1 MIKTVWCNRKLRLQ
15 KFFRA
20 CDKSIFVLFAEQYMI
35 VDSQNNAWFYPT
47 DNCDKI
53 NLIKGLML
61 NKVSI
66 SDHIIIIADVHHLNE
81 NNILSRSLYFIRPT
95 TRKEF
100 CEDKG
105 IEIIVMFTGKRL
117 HLTHLLFLLGAGNI
131 LSFDLV

>member
-1 MIKTVWCNRKLRLQ
+1 
-15 KFFRA
+15 
-20 CDKSIFVLFAEQYMI
+20 MI

-81 NNILSRSLYFIRPT
+81 NNILSRRLYFIRPT